1 MDAGQPRKKN
11 NYSYRSI
18 TKCTWST
25 LSIVFSPMAY
35 VPSLHFSPMSCHK
48 IRLRWRYTHLTV
60 RKLRRAMCAS
70 AGYLR
75 SCARYAAGNAHD
87 KLRNAHYMLWNAH
100 GMMRTHARR
109 VPAELRTICCGKCA
123 RYAAAMRTIS
133 CGPVFNFQFGHICW
147 LYGSQ
152 FDIKKPDHVHWGYIH
167 YSFTS

>member
-1 MDAGQPRKKN
+1 MIMRTKVVQHVESEKVFQVLN
-11 NYSYRSI
+11 NIPGSQL
-18 TKCTWST
+18 
-25 LSIVFSPMAY
+25 LSDV
-35 VPSLHFSPMSCHK
+35 
-48 IRLRWRYTHLTV
+48 RLRWRYTHLTV

-133 CGPVFNFQFGHICW
+133 CGPVFNFQFGHIC
-147 LYGSQ
+147 
-152 FDIKKPDHVHWGYIH
+152 
-167 YSFTS
+167 